1 MKRNK
6 NPIVLNSKWKFKTYP
21 DLMGKIAPEDV
32 ANTTGATVQETQF
45 FSPEFV
51 DSHWNEI
58 SV

>member
-1 MKRNK
+1 
-6 NPIVLNSKWKFKTYP
+6 
-21 DLMGKIAPEDV
+21 MGKIAPEDV

-45 FSPEFV
+45 FSPEFD